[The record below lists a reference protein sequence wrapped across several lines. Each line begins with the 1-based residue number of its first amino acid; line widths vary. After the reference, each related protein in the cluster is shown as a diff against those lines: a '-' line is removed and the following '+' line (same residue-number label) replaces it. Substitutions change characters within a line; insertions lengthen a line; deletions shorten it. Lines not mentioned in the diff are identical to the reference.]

1 MYRYMNIVRCFYEQ
15 CVPFFSSIF
24 KNEKD
29 KKRVS
34 RGKKNNTRDMI
45 KLIECLFVSIA
56 NCSLR
61 IVGKVSTQH
70 AVEMYYRVKKKKK
83 VKRYPVTLSMRDC
96 ITLI

>member
-1 MYRYMNIVRCFYEQ
+1 
-15 CVPFFSSIF
+15 
-24 KNEKD
+24 
-29 KKRVS
+29 
-34 RGKKNNTRDMI
+34 MI

-70 AVEMYYRVKKKKK
+70 AVEMYSRVKKKSEKIPSNSQYE
-83 VKRYPVTLSMRDC
+83 RLH